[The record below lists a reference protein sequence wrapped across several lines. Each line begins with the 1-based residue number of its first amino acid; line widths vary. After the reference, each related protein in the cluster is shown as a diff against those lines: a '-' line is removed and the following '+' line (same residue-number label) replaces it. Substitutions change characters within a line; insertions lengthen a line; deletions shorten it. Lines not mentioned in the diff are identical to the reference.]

1 MFLSNAHF
9 YIPDT
14 RKSAVKSATGA
25 VSGGFAK
32 LFCGAW
38 EKFDEIDHLKNGA
51 GSAKIGASQEKGSA
65 NDGPDND
72 AAPYRPFCTD
82 LLCRFRLL

>member
-1 MFLSNAHF
+1 MLTFIF
-9 YIPDT
+9 QIPSISAA
-14 RKSAVKSATGA
+14 KSAAGLF
-25 VSGGFAK
+25 SGGIDK

-38 EKFDEIDHLKNGA
+38 GKFDEIDHLKNA
-51 GSAKIGASQEKGSA
+51 VGSAKIGASQKKGSV
-65 NDGPDND
+65 NDGPDDD

>member
-1 MFLSNAHF
+1 MLTFIF
-9 YIPDT
+9 QIPSISAA
-14 RKSAVKSATGA
+14 KSAAGLF
-25 VSGGFAK
+25 SGGIDK

-38 EKFDEIDHLKNGA
+38 GKFDEIDHLKNA
-51 GSAKIGASQEKGSA
+51 VGSAKIGASQKKGSV
-65 NDGPDND
+65 NDAPDDD

>member
-1 MFLSNAHF
+1 VAAG
-9 YIPDT
+9 P
-14 RKSAVKSATGA
+14 
-25 VSGGFAK
+25 VSGGIAK

-38 EKFDEIDHLKNGA
+38 GKFDEIDHLKNAA
-51 GSAKIGASQEKGSA
+51 GSAKIGASQKKGSV
-65 NDGPDND
+65 NDGPDDD